1 MTSPSSPRGADYRL
15 PALQLL
21 QGPMRNGLP
30 LAPLLVAAGIDTDL
44 LASDA
49 PRVDTHQFI
58 RLLRGVTQAL
68 GDEFFGLTERRAKEG
83 TSAMLVDLMLGC
95 STLGAALEQ
104 ASNFFRI
111 LSDDVLLD
119 CSQRDDVQLSLHLAR
134 PELDPEGF
142 LADYWL
148 VYLHR
153 FLSWSTGQLIPVK
166 QVMSS
171 APDHDSGRLLSF
183 IRQDWQARMPVTGLV
198 ISRRYWSLSIVR
210 TRSEWRD
217 HRRRLVEEGIL
228 GWPEGDSQ
236 YSNQVR
242 ALLLKALVEH
252 QGMPR
257 LQDIAG
263 TLCMSAQ
270 TLHRHLQHE
279 GGGYQRILDDLRR
292 DYATELL
299 AKQHL
304 SIAAAAECLGFAEA
318 RSFSRAFKQ
327 WTGLAPSAV
336 RRSGTR
342 WTERS

>member
-1 MTSPSSPRGADYRL
+1 MTRPSFPHTDYCL
-15 PALQLL
+15 PARQLL
-21 QGPMRNGLP
+21 QGPMRRG
-30 LAPLLVAAGIDTDL
+30 LAPVSLLREAGIDPQL
-44 LASDA
+44 LGEGA

-68 GDEFFGLTERRAKEG
+68 GDEFFGLTEHRAKEG

-111 LSDDVLLD
+111 LTDDVLLD
-119 CSQRDDVQLSLHLAR
+119 CTQRDDDIQLRFRLVR
-134 PELDPEGF
+134 PEFDPNGF
-142 LADYWL
+142 LPDYWL

-171 APDHDSGRLLSF
+171 APEYDTDRLLSF
-183 IRQDWQARMPVTGLV
+183 VRQDWQAGMPATSLV
-198 ISRRYWSLSIVR
+198 ISRKYWTLPIVR
-210 TRSEWRD
+210 TRSEWWD

-236 YSNQVR
+236 YSNQVKS
-242 ALLLKALVEH
+242 LLLKALV
-252 QGMPR
+252 QRQAMPR
-257 LQDIAG
+257 LQDIAS
-263 TLCMSAQ
+263 TLCMSVQ

-279 GGGYQRILDDLRR
+279 GNGYQRILDDLRR
-292 DYATELL
+292 DYAIELL

-327 WTGLAPSAV
+327 WTGLPPSAV
-336 RRSGTR
+336 RRSGNR
-342 WTERS
+342 

>member
-1 MTSPSSPRGADYRL
+1 MTTPSSPRTADYHL
-15 PALQLL
+15 PARQLL
-21 QGPMRNGLP
+21 HGPMRNGLT
-30 LAPLLVAAGIDTDL
+30 LAPLLEEAGIASDL
-44 LASDA
+44 LADSTS
-49 PRVDTHQFI
+49 RVDTHQFI

-68 GDEFFGLTERRAKEG
+68 GDEFFGLSERRAKEG

-111 LSDDVLLD
+111 LTDDLLLD
-119 CSQRDDVQLSLHLAR
+119 CTPSDDDIQLSLHLAR

-142 LADYWL
+142 LLDYWL

-171 APDHDSGRLLSF
+171 TLGHDPGRLLSF
-183 IRQDWQARMPVTGLV
+183 VRQDWQAGMPVTSLV
-198 ISRRYWSLSIVR
+198 ISRKYWTQPIVR

-236 YSNQVR
+236 YSNQVKS
-242 ALLLKALVEH
+242 LLLKALI
-252 QGMPR
+252 QRQAMPR
-257 LQDIAG
+257 LQDIAS
-263 TLCMSAQ
+263 TLCMSVQ

-279 GGGYQRILDDLRR
+279 GNGYQRILDDLRR
-292 DYATELL
+292 DYAIELL
-299 AKQHL
+299 AKQHV

-327 WTGLAPSAV
+327 WTGLPPSAV
-336 RRSGTR
+336 RCSGNR
-342 WTERS
+342 

>member
-1 MTSPSSPRGADYRL
+1 MTSPSSPRVADYRL
-15 PALQLL
+15 PARQLL
-21 QGPMRNGLP
+21 QGPMRSGLA
-30 LAPLLVAAGIDTDL
+30 LTPLLLDAGIDTGL
-44 LASDA
+44 LSNAT

-58 RLLRGVTQAL
+58 RLLRGITQAL
-68 GDEFFGLTERRAKEG
+68 DDEFFGLTERRAKAG

-104 ASNFFRI
+104 ASNLFR
-111 LSDDVLLD
+111 LLTDDLLID
-119 CSQRDDVQLSLHLAR
+119 CTPGEDDIQLSIQLAR
-134 PELDPEGF
+134 PELDPMGF

-166 QVMSS
+166 HVMSS
-171 APDHDSGRLLSF
+171 APEHDANRLLSF
-183 IRQDWQARMPVTGLV
+183 VRQDWQAGMPTTNLV
-198 ISRRYWSLSIVR
+198 ISRKYWTLPIVR
-210 TRSEWRD
+210 TRSEWQG

-236 YSNQVR
+236 YSNQVKS
-242 ALLLKALVEH
+242 LLLKALVER
-252 QGMPR
+252 QSMPR
-257 LQDIAG
+257 LQDIAS

-279 GGGYQRILDDLRR
+279 GNGYQRILDDLRR

-327 WTGLAPSAV
+327 WTGLPPSAV
-336 RRSGTR
+336 RRSGNR
-342 WTERS
+342 

>member
-1 MTSPSSPRGADYRL
+1 MARPSIPHTDYRR
-15 PALQLL
+15 PARQLL
-21 QGPMRNGLP
+21 QGPMRNGLA
-30 LAPLLVAAGIDTDL
+30 LAPLLAEAGIDGGLPADGT
-44 LASDA
+44 

-68 GDEFFGLTERRAKEG
+68 GDEFFGLSERRAKEG

-111 LSDDVLLD
+111 LTDDVELD
-119 CSQRDDVQLSLHLAR
+119 CVPDGEEIQLSFRLAR
-134 PELDPEGF
+134 PDLDPEGF
-142 LADYWL
+142 LPDYWL

-166 QVMSS
+166 QVTSS
-171 APDHDSGRLLSF
+171 ANLYDAGRLLSF
-183 IRQDWQARMPVTGLV
+183 VRQDWQADMPATSLV
-198 ISRRYWSLSIVR
+198 ISRKYWMLPIVR

-236 YSNQVR
+236 YSNQLKS
-242 ALLLKALVEH
+242 LLLKALV
-252 QGMPR
+252 QRQAMPR
-257 LQDIAG
+257 LQDIAS

-279 GGGYQRILDDLRR
+279 GNGYQRILDDLRR

-299 AKQHL
+299 AKQHM
-304 SIAAAAECLGFAEA
+304 SIAATAECLGFAEP

-327 WTGLAPSAV
+327 WTGLPPSAV
-336 RRSGTR
+336 RRSANR
-342 WTERS
+342 

>member
-1 MTSPSSPRGADYRL
+1 MSTPSSPRIADYHL
-15 PALQLL
+15 PARQLL
-21 QGPMRNGLP
+21 QGPMRSGLA
-30 LAPLLVAAGIDTDL
+30 LEPLLAQAGIDSGL
-44 LASDA
+44 LAEST
-49 PRVDTHQFI
+49 PRVDIHQFI

-68 GDEFFGLTERRAKEG
+68 GDEFFGLSERRAKEG
-83 TSAMLVDLMLGC
+83 TSAMLVDLMLSC

-111 LSDDVLLD
+111 LTDDLLLD
-119 CSQRDDVQLSLHLAR
+119 CTPSDDDIQLSLHLSR
-134 PELDPEGF
+134 PEFDPEGF
-142 LADYWL
+142 LPDYWL
-148 VYLHR
+148 VSLHR

-166 QVMSS
+166 QVISS
-171 APDHDSGRLLSF
+171 APNHAPGRLLSF
-183 IRQDWQARMPVTGLV
+183 VRQDWQAGMPATSLV
-198 ISRRYWSLSIVR
+198 ISRKYWTLPIVR

-228 GWPEGDSQ
+228 GWPEGDNH
-236 YSNQVR
+236 YSNQVKS
-242 ALLLKALVEH
+242 LLLKALV
-252 QGMPR
+252 QQQAMPR

-279 GGGYQRILDDLRR
+279 GNGYQRILDDLRR
-292 DYATELL
+292 DYAIELL

-327 WTGLAPSAV
+327 WTGLPPSAV
-336 RRSGTR
+336 RRNGNR
-342 WTERS
+342 

>member
-1 MTSPSSPRGADYRL
+1 MASTSISQSDYRL
-15 PALQLL
+15 PTRQLL
-21 QGPMRNGLP
+21 RGPMRSGLA
-30 LAPLLVAAGIDTDL
+30 LAPLLAQAGIDNGL
-44 LASDA
+44 LAEGT

-68 GDEFFGLTERRAKEG
+68 GDEFFGLSERRAKEG

-111 LSDDVLLD
+111 LTDDVELD
-119 CSQRDDVQLSLHLAR
+119 CVPDAEEIQLSCRLVR

-142 LADYWL
+142 LPDYWL

-166 QVMSS
+166 QVISS
-171 APDHDSGRLLSF
+171 AKVYEAGRLLSF
-183 IRQDWQARMPVTGLV
+183 VRQDWQAGSPATSLV
-198 ISRRYWSLSIVR
+198 ISRKYWTLPIVR
-210 TRSEWRD
+210 THSEWRD
-217 HRRRLVEEGIL
+217 HRRRLVEEGVL

-236 YSNQVR
+236 YSNQVKS
-242 ALLLKALVEH
+242 LLLKALVER
-252 QGMPR
+252 QTMPR
-257 LQDIAG
+257 LQDIASL
-263 TLCMSAQ
+263 LCMSTQ

-279 GGGYQRILDDLRR
+279 GNGYQRLLDDLRR
-292 DYATELL
+292 DYATDLL

-327 WTGLAPSAV
+327 WTGLPPSAV
-336 RRSGTR
+336 RRSGNR
-342 WTERS
+342 